1 MKKFFIK
8 NDKTTYKDELILIL
22 FVAVA
27 VIIGILLIVLKPRF
41 WIVTESVS
49 LFTGVFM
56 LFIAAMYIPC
66 IIYRLFQN
74 DKKKK

>member
-27 VIIGILLIVLKPRF
+27 VIISVLLIVYKPSF
-41 WIVTESVS
+41 WIITEGIS
-49 LFTGVFM
+49 LFTGVFV